1 MYGKNE
7 RYKEASF
14 YSEGFINSLGLFAL
28 EPYETYGG

>member
-7 RYKEASF
+7 RDEQASF
-14 YSEGFINSLGLFAL
+14 YNKGFINSLGLFAL